1 MASDHSVLGLSLPVQ
16 TGDPG
21 LRDELIRLYMQR
33 PRLRYVDIANRIGLR
48 VDEIAPLLLALIRE
62 GVVPARKGSGG
73 MTMTQGQLERL
84 YYILNCRKRGETW
97 LIIAKSLGI
106 SRQAAQQ
113 FYRFHSKQLSRSP
126 CIDEEAC

>member
-1 MASDHSVLGLSLPVQ
+1 
-16 TGDPG
+16 
-21 LRDELIRLYMQR
+21 
-33 PRLRYVDIANRIGLR
+33 
-48 VDEIAPLLLALIRE
+48 
-62 GVVPARKGSGG
+62 

-84 YYILNCRKRGETW
+84 SYILNCRKRGETW

-113 FYRFHSKQLSRSP
+113 FYRFHSKQLLEKP